1 MLSQNNVD
9 PRLPSGAGGTK
20 ALDHIGVEAQRYQ
33 LFWRLQRRSPASAP
47 DQFFAAPNFGS
58 VEKVV
63 CQFRA
68 ILVFL
73 PQNPVGVH
81 LSQVRVNSPPA
92 LGPWPCSFK

>member
-20 ALDHIGVEAQRYQ
+20 ALDHIGVEEQRNQ
-33 LFWRLQRRSPASAP
+33 VFWRLQRRSPASAP

-58 VEKVV
+58 VENLVR
-63 CQFRA
+63 QFRD

-73 PQNPVGVH
+73 RQNLVGVE
-81 LSQVRVNSPPA
+81 LSQVGVNSALA
-92 LGPWPCSFK
+92 LGHWPSSSK